1 VPGTDA
7 PGALRPA
14 IPSGLFSCRL
24 AHPLQLFMR
33 DTLDGKEILMKKG
46 IVVGIVVAISL
57 FLAVLTLVP
66 QTADEATR
74 TAIRQASLDY
84 IEGWFE
90 GNAERMDRA
99 LHAQLAK
106 RLVVLTPQ
114 TGQERFTHLTKE
126 QMIQYTKQGGG
137 SRVPAD
143 QRGIKVTILDMTQ
156 TMAFVRSDCS
166 QFIDYLTL
174 AKCEGGQWKI
184 VNVLWE
190 NVTK

>member
-1 VPGTDA
+1 
-7 PGALRPA
+7 
-14 IPSGLFSCRL
+14 
-24 AHPLQLFMR
+24 
-33 DTLDGKEILMKKG
+33 MKKIVILG
-46 IVVGIVVAISL
+46 IILAA
-57 FLAVLTLVP
+57 AVLLVFSSPVP
-66 QTADEATR
+66 QAADETTQA
-74 TAIRQASLDY
+74 AIRRAALDY

-99 LHAQLAK
+99 LHPQLAK
-106 RLVVLTPQ
+106 RLVAVDPR

-126 QMIQYTKQGGG
+126 QMVEFTKKGGG

-143 QRGIKVTILDMTQ
+143 RRGIKVTILDTTE

-174 AKCEGGQWKI
+174 AKCEGGEWKI

-190 NVTK
+190 NVKR

>member
-1 VPGTDA
+1 MKKLVVPG
-7 PGALRPA
+7 
-14 IPSGLFSCRL
+14 I
-24 AHPLQLFMR
+24 M
-33 DTLDGKEILMKKG
+33 
-46 IVVGIVVAISL
+46 VVAAVV
-57 FLAVLTLVP
+57 LAFSPLVP
-66 QTADEATR
+66 QATDEATQ
-74 TAIRQASLDY
+74 AAVRQAALDY

-99 LHAQLAK
+99 LHPQLAK
-106 RLVVLTPQ
+106 RLVAIDPQ

-126 QMIQYTKQGGG
+126 QMVEFTRKGGG
-137 SRVPAD
+137 SRLPAD
-143 QRGIKVTILDMTQ
+143 KRGIKVTILDTTK

>member
-1 VPGTDA
+1 
-7 PGALRPA
+7 
-14 IPSGLFSCRL
+14 
-24 AHPLQLFMR
+24 
-33 DTLDGKEILMKKG
+33 MKKIVILG
-46 IVVGIVVAISL
+46 IILAA
-57 FLAVLTLVP
+57 AVLLVFPAPVP
-66 QTADEATR
+66 QAADETAQA
-74 TAIRQASLDY
+74 AIRRAALDY

-99 LHAQLAK
+99 LHPQLAK
-106 RLVVLTPQ
+106 RLVAVDAR

-126 QMIQYTKQGGG
+126 QMVEFTKKGGG
-137 SRVPAD
+137 SGVPAD
-143 QRGIKVTILDMTQ
+143 RRGIKVTILDTTE

-190 NVTK
+190 NVKR